1 MKKRHALVVVGSVRR
16 AFRSLRVAAGCGWIG
31 TSLFLAGAP
40 VSAAT
45 PIALSC
51 AEAPAGLGHVIGNV
65 RTAVIDDCLTV
76 QGQQMAVRMLD
87 SRMSVSVQVNGYGPF
102 RFLVDSGAD
111 RSVIGVA
118 LAKRLNLPAGE
129 NVRLNDVAGATNI
142 GTFLVDDLKVGDSS
156 TLAISAPGL
165 PEQFLGAQ
173 GIVGVDALTDR
184 RIMMDFQDNSI
195 TLEDARLPE
204 KVQPGEIVVVGHR
217 RHGQLILTEVR
228 VNGMLIYAVIDTGS
242 DTTIGNIALM
252 EKIAGSRHPPSQMS
266 MILNSVTGRST
277 EATGLMLARIDIGA
291 LRIHNLRVAFADVAP
306 FAIFGLS
313 DRPALLLGTD
323 ALRGL
328 RRMSLDFRQYRVRFQ
343 LRD

>member
-1 MKKRHALVVVGSVRR
+1 M
-16 AFRSLRVAAGCGWIG
+16 
-31 TSLFLAGAP
+31 
-40 VSAAT
+40 
-45 PIALSC
+45 
-51 AEAPAGLGHVIGNV
+51 GLGHVTGNV

-76 QGQQMAVRMLD
+76 QGQQMAAQRMD
-87 SRMSVSVQVNGYGPF
+87 SRLSIGVQVNGYGPF

-129 NVRLNDVAGATNI
+129 NVRLNDVAGATEI

-156 TLAISAPGL
+156 TFAISAPAF
-165 PEQFLGAQ
+165 PEQSLGAQ
-173 GIVGVDALTDR
+173 GIVGVDVLADR
-184 RIMMDFQDNSI
+184 RIMMDFEDNSI

-204 KVQPGEIVVVGHR
+204 KTQPGEIVVVGHR

-228 VNGMLIYAVIDTGS
+228 VDGLLIYAVIDTGS

-252 EKIAGSRHPPSQMS
+252 EKIAGSRHPPDRVS

-277 EATGLMLARIDIGA
+277 EATGVMLARIDIGA

-306 FAIFGLS
+306 FAIFGLA

-343 LRD
+343 LRS

>member
-1 MKKRHALVVVGSVRR
+1 
-16 AFRSLRVAAGCGWIG
+16 LRGLACGGWIG
-31 TSLFLAGAP
+31 ASFFLGGVPGLATIP
-40 VSAAT
+40 V
-45 PIALSC
+45 ALSC
-51 AEAPAGLGHVIGNV
+51 PEAPVGPGHVSDNA
-65 RTAVIDDCLTV
+65 RTAIIDDCLTV
-76 QGQQMAVRMLD
+76 QGQQMAARLLD
-87 SRMSVSVQVNGYGPF
+87 SRMSVSVQVNGNGPF

-111 RSVIGVA
+111 RSVVGVA

-129 NVRLNDVAGATNI
+129 NVRLNDVAGATDI
-142 GTFLVDDLKVGDSS
+142 GTVLIDDLNVGGSS
-156 TLAISAPGL
+156 IFAISAPAL

-204 KVQPGEIVVVGHR
+204 KEQPGEIVVVGHR

-242 DTTIGNIALM
+242 DVTIGNIALM
-252 EKIAGSRHPPSQMS
+252 EKVAGSRHPPDQVS
-266 MILNSVTGRST
+266 MILNGVTGRSMP
-277 EATGLMLARIDIGA
+277 ATGVMLARIDIGA
-291 LRIHNLRVAFADVAP
+291 LRIRNLQVAFADIAP
-306 FAIFGLS
+306 FAVFGLS
-313 DRPALLLGTD
+313 DRPAMLLGTD

-343 LRD
+343 LRG

>member
-1 MKKRHALVVVGSVRR
+1 MACG
-16 AFRSLRVAAGCGWIG
+16 GWIG
-31 TSLFLAGAP
+31 TSLFLGGVP
-40 VSAAT
+40 GLAT
-45 PIALSC
+45 TPTPLSC
-51 AEAPAGLGHVIGNV
+51 PEAPADPGHVSDNV

-76 QGQQMAVRMLD
+76 QGQQMAARLLD
-87 SRMSVSVQVNGYGPF
+87 SRMSVSVQVNGNGPF

-111 RSVIGVA
+111 RSVVGLA
-118 LAKRLNLPAGE
+118 LAKRLNLPASE
-129 NVRLNDVAGATNI
+129 NVRLNDVAGATDI
-142 GTFLVDDLKVGDSS
+142 GTVLIDDLSVGGNS
-156 TLAISAPGL
+156 TFAISAPAL

-204 KVQPGEIVVVGHR
+204 KEEPGEIVVVGHR

-228 VNGMLIYAVIDTGS
+228 VNGMMIYAVIDTGS
-242 DTTIGNIALM
+242 DVTIGNIALM
-252 EKIAGSRHPPSQMS
+252 EKVAGSRHPPDQVS

-277 EATGLMLARIDIGA
+277 PATGVMLARIDIGA
-291 LRIHNLRVAFADVAP
+291 LRIRNLRVAFADVAP

-343 LRD
+343 LRG

>member
-1 MKKRHALVVVGSVRR
+1 MPL
-16 AFRSLRVAAGCGWIG
+16 
-31 TSLFLAGAP
+31 
-40 VSAAT
+40 SAAT

-51 AEAPAGLGHVIGNV
+51 PEPTTGLGHVSGNV

-76 QGQQMAVRMLD
+76 QGQQMAAHLLD
-87 SRMSVSVQVNGYGPF
+87 SRMSISVKVNGYGPF

-129 NVRLNDVAGATNI
+129 NVRLNDVAGATDI

-156 TLAISAPGL
+156 TFAISAPGL

-173 GIVGVDALTDR
+173 GIVGVDALIDR

-195 TLEDARLPE
+195 TLEDARVPE
-204 KVQPGEIVVVGHR
+204 KVEPGEIVVVGHR

-228 VNGMLIYAVIDTGS
+228 VDGMPIYAVIDTGS
-242 DTTIGNIALM
+242 DVTIGNFALM
-252 EKIAGSRHPPSQMS
+252 EKVAGSRHPPDRVS

-291 LRIHNLRVAFADVAP
+291 LRIRNLRVAFADVAP
-306 FAIFGLS
+306 FALFGLA

-328 RRMSLDFRQYRVRFQ
+328 RRMSLDFQQYRVRFQ
-343 LRD
+343 LRG